1 MIKNFKRIHLHFKFI
16 WKLIVYMVFQLI
28 CSISVVDGWRVCL
41 NTVLSTVSPS
51 EHNSNLTFLEQVTIK
66 AKEDKEIFDK
76 KFVASEKKIV
86 CKNASDH
93 LFISLYLLD
102 NSFYSKHFTN
112 KYVKKDIQV
121 RLL

>member
-1 MIKNFKRIHLHFKFI
+1 
-16 WKLIVYMVFQLI
+16 MVFQLI

-76 KFVASEKKIV
+76 KFVAFEKKNCLQKCIRPPFY
-86 CKNASDH
+86 
-93 LFISLYLLD
+93 LFIFVRQFFLLQT
-102 NSFYSKHFTN
+102 FHKQICKKGYSSPTTIKRGGVETGSM
-112 KYVKKDIQV
+112 YVQYVQGI
-121 RLL
+121 